1 MNEELIGK
9 ALAEFKGKIAISTK
23 FGFNYTGNKINDMPA
38 GLNSKP
44 ERIREMVKASL
55 QGLNIDTIE
64 LLYQHRFD
72 PNVPIEDVAGTI
84 KDLIAE
90 GKVKYFEL
98 CEVGPETIRKTHA
111 VQPVTAIQSEYH
123 LMWREVENEVLPV
136 CEELGIGIIPYSP
149 LNRGSSQVP
158 LMNILVSVQTT
169 TTVISFHVLP
179 RKQYVEILR
188 LWRK

>member
-1 MNEELIGK
+1 
-9 ALAEFKGKIAISTK
+9 
-23 FGFNYTGNKINDMPA
+23 MPA

-55 QGLNIDTIE
+55 KRMNIDTIE

-72 PNVPIEDVAGTI
+72 PNVPIEDVAVTI

-98 CEVGPETIRKTHA
+98 CEVRPETIRKTHA